1 LFPSDKKI
9 REKENKLRKWFVR
22 NLNKTKAVIDGFDI
36 GWGGTAV
43 WSTKK
48 ISNYVDKDLNLNIL
62 DVACGYGTFLVELG
76 WRFPNA
82 NLYGLNLD
90 FDPPHKAIS
99 SLLEKANVFAQ
110 LIASDALFPPFRK
123 ESFDIITCFLGL
135 QDIEITRGINRLGYL
150 LKNLMNL
157 IGKNKHL
164 VILDNFPRSKFN
176 LVFEKGLVKKNLIF
190 QDSFQPICKWS
201 FEIGKEAVELY
212 SSGYLQQELMSENPP
227 DNPEK
232 ALMEIKEKMFR
243 DLKSQLEEKGYFNPW
258 GRMILSI
265 FKK

>member
-1 LFPSDKKI
+1 MFPSDKLI
-9 REKENKLRKWFVR
+9 HEKENNLRKWFVR
-22 NLNKTKAVIDGFDI
+22 GLNKTKAVIDGFDI

-48 ISNYVDKDLNLNIL
+48 ISNYINKDLNMNTL

-82 NLYGLNLD
+82 KLYGLNLD
-90 FDPPHKAIS
+90 FNPPHKVIS
-99 SLLEKANVFAQ
+99 SLLEEANVSAQ

-123 ESFDIITCFLGL
+123 ESFDLITCFLGL
-135 QDIEITRGINRLGYL
+135 QDIEITRGINKLGYL

-157 IGKNKHL
+157 IGKNNYL
-164 VILDNFPRSKFN
+164 VIIDNFPLSKFN
-176 LVFEKGLVKKNLIF
+176 LVFEKGLIRKNLIL

-212 SSGYLQQELMSENPP
+212 SAGYLQQELIGENPP
-227 DNPEK
+227 NNPEK
-232 ALMEIKEKMFR
+232 ALIAIKEKMFR
-243 DLKSQLEEKGYFNPW
+243 DLKSQIEEKGYFNPW
-258 GRMILSI
+258 GTMTLFI